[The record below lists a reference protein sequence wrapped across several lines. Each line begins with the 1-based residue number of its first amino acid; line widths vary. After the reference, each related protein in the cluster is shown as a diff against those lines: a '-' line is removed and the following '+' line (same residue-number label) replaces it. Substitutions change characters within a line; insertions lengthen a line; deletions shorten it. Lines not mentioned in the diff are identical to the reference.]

1 MDIQGVSSIVGTV
14 GFPIVCCLCMMY
26 YVREQQ
32 QENRKQ
38 IDDLNEKYEEN
49 IKTLTDTINNN
60 TLALQKLSD
69 KLDCKSLK
77 GE

>member
-32 QENRKQ
+32 QENRQQ
-38 IDDLNEKYEEN
+38 IEELNNKYDEN
-49 IKTLTDTINNN
+49 IKTLTETINNN

>member
-1 MDIQGVSSIVGTV
+1 MDIQGVSSIVGTL
-14 GFPIVCCLCMMY
+14 GFPIACCVYMMY

-38 IDDLNEKYEEN
+38 IEDLNDKYDEN
-49 IKTLTDTINNN
+49 IKTLTETINNN

-77 GE
+77 GA